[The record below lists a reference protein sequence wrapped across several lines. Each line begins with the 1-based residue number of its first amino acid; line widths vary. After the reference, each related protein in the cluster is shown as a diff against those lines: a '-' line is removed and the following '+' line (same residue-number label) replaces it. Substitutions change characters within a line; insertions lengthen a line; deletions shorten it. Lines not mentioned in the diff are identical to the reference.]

1 MTRAGSEARV
11 DKAPLGAKRATAAG
25 PVERRV
31 RVDSA
36 GGIATIRLCRGDAH
50 NAIDGRWVV
59 DFSDAVNRAT
69 EPGAARAIL
78 LVADGPSFCVGGDI
92 QHFSA
97 NADRLSDELDDML
110 AGYHSAL
117 AKLAD
122 CAVPVVCAARGLAAG
137 GGLGMLW
144 ASDIVIAGDDLKVA
158 PAFARIALSGDGG
171 WSYYLPRLVG
181 LRRAL
186 ELVLE
191 NRVLDAQEALEWSLV
206 TRVLPAGEV
215 DAEARRVAE
224 RFAAG
229 PSLTLG
235 TLRRLA
241 RDSAT
246 KSLREQLD
254 AEIAAIRPTADHPD
268 AAEASAAFLERRP
281 PRFQ

>member
-1 MTRAGSEARV
+1 MTQGASEAV
-11 DKAPLGAKRATAAG
+11 VTAGASEGAECAAASG
-25 PVERRV
+25 GSRV
-31 RVDSA
+31 RLELADR
-36 GGIATIRLCRGDAH
+36 IATIRLCRGDAH

-59 DFSDAVNRAT
+59 DFAAAVDGAT
-69 EPGAARAIL
+69 APGAARAIL
-78 LVADGPSFCVGGDI
+78 ILADGPSFNVGGDI
-92 QHFSA
+92 EHFKA
-97 NADRLSDELDDML
+97 HAHRLSDEVSDMI

-117 AKLAD
+117 AKLAE
-122 CAVPVVCAARGLAAG
+122 CPVPVVCGARGLAAG
-137 GGLGMLW
+137 GGLGLLW

-158 PAFARIALSGDGG
+158 TAFARIALSGDGG

-181 LRRAL
+181 MRRAL

-206 TRVLPAGEV
+206 TRVRPAGEV
-215 DAEARRVAE
+215 DAEAYRVAE

-235 TLRRLA
+235 TLRRLV

-254 AEIAAIRPTADHPD
+254 AELAAIRPTADHPD